1 MQQRL
6 HSLIKNER
14 KKLEEEEEGEGASAQ
29 CSASNAACD
38 NPLRQGLLLLIRAW
52 SDMDDGWA
60 KTIVPDLKS
69 RVESR
74 RVESGPKRVLREE
87 IRYEDMRQTWREER

>member
-14 KKLEEEEEGEGASAQ
+14 KKTEEEEEGASAQ

-38 NPLRQGLLLLIRAW
+38 NPQRQGLLLLIRAW

-60 KTIVPDLKS
+60 KAIVPDLKS
-69 RVESR
+69 RVKSR

-87 IRYEDMRQTWREER
+87 IRYEANVA

>member
-1 MQQRL
+1 M
-6 HSLIKNER
+6 IKNER
-14 KKLEEEEEGEGASAQ
+14 KKTEGEEEEEGASAL

-38 NPLRQGLLLLIRAW
+38 NPQRQGLLLLIRAW

-60 KTIVPDLKS
+60 KAIVPDLKS

-74 RVESGPKRVLREE
+74 RVGAKKGSTRRDT
-87 IRYEDMRQTWREER
+87 I